1 MEKIEYIALSIRS
14 VESLTEP
21 GFYWFGDPK
30 GFGIKVTPK
39 MERIYI
45 AEGKVKGTG
54 KSCRVTIGKH
64 GVFQPK
70 QARAEAVKH
79 LALMAQGTDV
89 NSLKKLTRAQ
99 EEAKS
104 LARRLTL
111 RQVFKDYCRSRK
123 LKSSTEANYLKI
135 INRCLS
141 DWLDH
146 PIIEIDKT
154 MVENRHHEL
163 SNLKNP
169 KKPEWKGSAQANLAM
184 RVLRALFT
192 YASHTYEDN
201 EGRAI
206 ISENPVHRL
215 SHVRAWNRIP
225 RRQSIIKPHEL
236 SDWYEAVSKLDNE
249 IMRDYLLVCL
259 FTGLRR
265 NEACKLEW
273 ANVDLVGKTLK
284 VVDTKNHQD
293 HILPLSDFLFTVL
306 LRIRNERNIERY
318 PSARLF
324 VFPGDGKAGH
334 LIEPKKAIAQVI
346 KDSNV
351 PFMIHDL
358 RRTFLTIAEGLDV
371 PHYALKRLANHK
383 NNSDV
388 TAGYIIADVER
399 LRQPMQKIT
408 DAIKL
413 YANISTEDANMNPG
427 GSSPK

>member
-1 MEKIEYIALSIRS
+1 MEKAKYITLSVRS

-30 GFGIKVTPK
+30 GFGVKVTPK

-45 AEGKVKGTG
+45 AEGKVKGKG

-64 GVFQPK
+64 GIFQPK

-79 LALMAQGTDV
+79 LAMMAQGTDI
-89 NSLKKLTRAQ
+89 NSFKRQTKAQ
-99 EEAKS
+99 EEAK
-104 LARRLTL
+104 ARARELTL
-111 RQVFKDYCRSRK
+111 NRVFKDYLHSRK
-123 LKSSTEANYLKI
+123 LKPSTEADYGKI
-135 INRCLS
+135 MRRCFS
-141 DWLDH
+141 DWLEA
-146 PIIEIDKT
+146 PIVSIDKK
-154 MVENRHHEL
+154 MVEERHQAL

-169 KKPEWKGSAQANLAM
+169 KKAEWKGSAQANLAM

-192 YASHTYEDN
+192 YASHTYEDS
-201 EGRAI
+201 EGRAL

-215 SHVRAWNRIP
+215 SHVRAWNRVA
-225 RRQSIIKPHEL
+225 RRQSIIRPHEL
-236 SDWYEAVSKLDNE
+236 GEWYEAVMKLEND

-265 NEACKLEW
+265 NEACTLEW
-273 ANVDLVGKTLK
+273 CNVDLVGKTMK

-293 HILPLSDFLFTVL
+293 HVLPLSDFLYSVL
-306 LRIRNERNIERY
+306 LKRWNTRDIKRY
-318 PSARLF
+318 PSARQF
-324 VFPGDGKAGH
+324 VFPGDGKAGY
-334 LIEPKKAIAQVI
+334 LIEPKKAIAEVVAESKVQ
-346 KDSNV
+346 
-351 PFMIHDL
+351 FMIHDL

-413 YANISTEDANMNPG
+413 YAKITIAS
-427 GSSPK
+427 